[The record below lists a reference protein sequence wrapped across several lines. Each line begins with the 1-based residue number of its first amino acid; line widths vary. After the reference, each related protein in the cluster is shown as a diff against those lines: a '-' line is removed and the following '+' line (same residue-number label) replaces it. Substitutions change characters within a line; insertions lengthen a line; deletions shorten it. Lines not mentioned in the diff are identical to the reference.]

1 MKIFIVED
9 DPLFARK
16 FQFEIE
22 STRVHDVHIFNS
34 AERAIGQLSTI
45 QPDIVFIDHFLSGMN
60 GTELISVIKDK
71 LPNCQ
76 VVVVSAQ
83 SDIAIF
89 EKAMA
94 DGARKYII
102 KDDNFPQNL
111 AKFFSQ
117 LKKEE
122 KVETTLEKLSK
133 LFASSPKK
141 NKKPLVFLVDDDE
154 VFNFLVQYKIEELK
168 NCQLE
173 IFIDGTSAINKAEMK
188 PDILLLDYNLKKLN
202 GELVIERFKELSPET
217 KIIMVSSQ
225 TDLSIAVRLLD
236 IGAVGYVSKG
246 EGVLDNLKREL
257 TKVMSS

>member
-45 QPDIVFIDHFLSGMN
+45 QPDLVFIDHYLNGIN
-60 GTELISVIKDK
+60 GTEVISIIKEK
-71 LPNCQ
+71 LPNCKI
-76 VVVVSAQ
+76 VAVSSQ
-83 SDIAIF
+83 NDIAIF
-89 EKAMA
+89 EKALA
-94 DGARKYII
+94 DGACKYII

-117 LKKEE
+117 LKKDD

-173 IFIDGTSAINKAEMK
+173 IFVDGIDAINKADLK
-188 PDILLLDYNLKKLN
+188 PDILLLDYNLKKVS
-202 GELVIERFKELSPET
+202 GDIVIERFKELSPET

-225 TDLSIAVRLLD
+225 DDLETAVRLMD
-236 IGAVGYVSKG
+236 NGAVGYVSKG
-246 EGVLDNLKREL
+246 EGVIDNLKREL
-257 TKVMSS
+257 SKAMV